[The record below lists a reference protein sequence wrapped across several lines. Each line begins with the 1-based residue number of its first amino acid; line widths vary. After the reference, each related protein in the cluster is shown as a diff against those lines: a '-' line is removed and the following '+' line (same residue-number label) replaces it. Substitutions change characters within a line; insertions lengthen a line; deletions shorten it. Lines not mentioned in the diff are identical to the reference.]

1 VGRLLTNVPTQI
13 RRGLKHMVPVIE
25 DRQRYIGEYG
35 KNWDSKP
42 KDMLSW
48 LMDEASPAEMS
59 ARNLTSRLL
68 TINFASIH
76 TSSAAFTHALYHL
89 AAMPHYIQ
97 PMREEVEAVVGK
109 EGWTKSALN
118 KFHKVDSFLKEA
130 LRLNVGSLNLIR
142 IALKDFTF
150 TDGTFIP
157 KGTNISI
164 ATEMHHDEN
173 NYANPDIFDGF
184 RFADMGL
191 SAGDSGKYQMVA
203 TSANHLAFGY
213 GRHACPGRFFAANEL
228 KMMMAHLVLTY
239 DVKFE
244 NEGVRPPN
252 LWFASTCSPDRKAE
266 VLFRKRQS

>member
-1 VGRLLTNVPTQI
+1 LTNVPTQI
-13 RRGLKHMVPVIE
+13 RRGSKHVVPVIE

-35 KNWDSKP
+35 KNWDGKP

-59 ARNLTSRLL
+59 ARNLTLRMMS
-68 TINFASIH
+68 INFVAIH
-76 TSSAAFTHALYHL
+76 TSSMAFTHALYHL

-97 PMREEVEAVVGK
+97 PMREEVEAVVNK
-109 EGWTKSALN
+109 EGWTKSALS
-118 KFHKVDSFLKEA
+118 KFHKIDSFLKEA
-130 LRLNVGSLNLIR
+130 QRLNVGSSNMTR

-157 KGTNISI
+157 KGTNVSI
-164 ATEMHHDEN
+164 AAEMHRDEN
-173 NYANPDIFDGF
+173 NYANPEIFDGF

-203 TSANHLAFGY
+203 TSPDHLVFGH

-239 DVKFE
+239 DVKLE

-252 LWFASTCSPDRKAE
+252 LWFTSVCVPGEKVE
-266 VLFRKRQS
+266 VLFRKRKS